1 MEKKIHGEF
10 LFLIGLFVFAI
21 LTTTGETIAWG
32 LLPLFYA
39 LKYYVKSFRLPSI
52 QKCGIVLILLSI
64 IFCLN
69 FIAIYSFKDFQ
80 IKIPHPDVHYYLK
93 IASYFNQ
100 TGIENNL
107 ASKTV
112 LFDNLD
118 FATPYRFY
126 DTWLLVLLLKICPL
140 DDLTTLQAIFLPVLW
155 FTVSYAVYVNIEFI
169 KNRCIRVLLSISF
182 LFLFGDYLTNF
193 ILFNAPIGEL
203 CVVSYPKLSIFFCV
217 FIYYFS
223 KQLNVEKAHDAILFL
238 ALLPILI
245 QTSFP
250 IYIFIFGYIITY
262 YKYFLSNKR
271 VLIPIILSAF
281 YFVIFYSYNTYLSK
295 EVFKFGTFQYVK
307 SFAEYYQRVVAIIYS
322 LLKTKLLLF
331 MILSLFLVLISN
343 KNKRKIYIKMIVLAF
358 GILLPS
364 AFVYALF
371 PSSPNSYQLMT
382 NLIYPIFIT
391 LVFFM
396 ALDIV
401 NSIKKYDIL
410 CYAFVISFAVAGL
423 YNQYCQYGFFNV
435 KDVFSSKNDKNF
447 VMQSQQMLKNIKNP
461 IGLMYWSNKNEKR
474 NGSEHFDQYGTNF
487 LIQLGARF
495 DVVCLSIMQMREQ
508 SYSDKF
514 SKHYSAIGIFQ
525 RNENLGAVNLE
536 ERFYRRYHFEYLMS
550 DLPANFLPSYIK
562 EDVVGTIYDAT
573 SKIYCY
579 KLK

>member
-1 MEKKIHGEF
+1 MEKKLSGEF
-10 LFLIGLFVFAI
+10 LFLFVLFVFAI
-21 LTTTGETIAWG
+21 LTTAGQTIAWG
-32 LLPLFYA
+32 LLPLFFVFKYN
-39 LKYYVKSFRLPSI
+39 LKTFKFQSI
-52 QKCGIVLILLSI
+52 KVSGIVLLLL
-64 IFCLN
+64 FMAFFLN
-69 FIAIYSFKDFQ
+69 FIAVYNFNDSQF
-80 IKIPHPDVHYYLK
+80 KIPHPDFQYYLK

-100 TGIENNL
+100 TGIENSL

-126 DTWLLVLLLKICPL
+126 DTWLLALLLKICLL
-140 DDLTTLQAIFLPVLW
+140 DDLTTLQAVFLPMLW

-169 KNRCIRVLLSISF
+169 NNRYIRVLLSISF

-193 ILFNAPIGEL
+193 ILFDAPMGEL
-203 CVVSYPKLSIFFCV
+203 CVVSYPKLAIFFCV

-223 KQLNVEKAHDAILFL
+223 RQLNVEKAHDAILFL

-250 IYIFIFGYIITY
+250 IYIFIFGYIIIH
-262 YKYFLSNKR
+262 YKYFLDNKNI
-271 VLIPIILSAF
+271 LIPIILSALYFIVF
-281 YFVIFYSYNTYLSK
+281 YAYNTYLSK
-295 EVFKFGTFQYVK
+295 EVFKFGSFQFVK
-307 SFAEYYQRVVAIIYS
+307 SFPEYYQRVVSIIYN

-343 KNKRKIYIKMIVLAF
+343 KNRKKIYIKMIVLAF
-358 GILLPS
+358 GILLPA

-396 ALDIV
+396 LLDIV
-401 NSIKKYDIL
+401 SSIKKYDIL

-435 KDVFSSKNDKNF
+435 NDVFSSKNDKNF

-495 DVVCLSIMQMREQ
+495 DVVCLSVMQMREQ

-514 SKHYSAIGIFQ
+514 SKHYSALGIFQ

-536 ERFYRRYHFEYLMS
+536 ENFYHRYNFEYLMS
-550 DLPANFLPSYIK
+550 DLPLHFLPKYIK
-562 EDVVGTIYDAT
+562 KDVVGTIYDAT